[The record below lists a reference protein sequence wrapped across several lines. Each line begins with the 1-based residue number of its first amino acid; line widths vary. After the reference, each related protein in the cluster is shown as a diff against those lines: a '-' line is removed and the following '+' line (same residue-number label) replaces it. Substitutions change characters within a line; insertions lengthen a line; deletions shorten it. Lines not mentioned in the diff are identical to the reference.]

1 MQKGAIGEI
10 DKWGR
15 PVLGKNNLQVIK
27 MIIDITMVYKYK
39 HITNCINR

>member
-1 MQKGAIGEI
+1 M
-10 DKWGR
+10 GR

-39 HITNCINR
+39 HITNCIIDNIII